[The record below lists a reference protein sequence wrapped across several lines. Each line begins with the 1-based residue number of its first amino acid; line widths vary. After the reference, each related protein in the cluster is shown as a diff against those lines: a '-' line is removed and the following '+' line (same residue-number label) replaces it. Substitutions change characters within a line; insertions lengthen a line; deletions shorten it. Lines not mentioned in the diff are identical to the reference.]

1 MIGRRGRSRHHGI
14 RLRSPGHAGPNEKR
28 KLKEKNGE
36 HPLGDAGQLIL
47 FGLFLVIW
55 ILDSFILHRSTFL
68 ADRIPLVIRLI
79 ILGAALAA
87 AFYLFKSGHV
97 VVSGEQRPTTVVS
110 SGAFRYVR
118 HPLYLGSILIYFGFT
133 VSTASL
139 FCLGLLVVIVV
150 FYNFIAGYEEKLL
163 EVKFGE
169 AYVAYQKNTGRW
181 VPCPGKRDSQC
192 S

>member
-1 MIGRRGRSRHHGI
+1 M
-14 RLRSPGHAGPNEKR
+14 
-28 KLKEKNGE
+28 KEKNGE
-36 HPLGDAGQLIL
+36 HPRGDAGQLIL

-68 ADRIPLVIRLI
+68 ADNIPLVIRLI

-97 VVSGEQRPTTVVS
+97 VVSGEQRLTTVVS

-118 HPLYLGSILIYFGFT
+118 HPLYLGSILIYLGFT
-133 VSTASL
+133 ISTASL
-139 FCLGLLVVIVV
+139 FCLGLLGIIVV
-150 FYNFIAGYEEKLL
+150 FYNYIAAYEEKLL

-169 AYVAYQKNTGRW
+169 AYVAYQKNTGKW
-181 VPCPGKRDSQC
+181 VPHLDKKG
-192 S
+192 

>member
-1 MIGRRGRSRHHGI
+1 M
-14 RLRSPGHAGPNEKR
+14 
-28 KLKEKNGE
+28 KEKNGE

-68 ADRIPLVIRLI
+68 ADNIPLVFRLI

-87 AFYLFKSGHV
+87 TFYLFKSGHV
-97 VVSGEQRPTTVVS
+97 VVSGDQRATEVVS
-110 SGAFRYVR
+110 TGAFQYIR
-118 HPLYLGSILIYFGFT
+118 HPLYLGSILIYFGMM

-139 FCLGLLVVIVV
+139 FCLALLVLIAL
-150 FYNFIAGYEEKLL
+150 FYNYIAGYEEKLL
-163 EVKFGE
+163 EVKLGQDYI
-169 AYVAYQKNTGRW
+169 AYKKKTGKW
-181 VPCPGKRDSQC
+181 IPNFSKS

>member
-1 MIGRRGRSRHHGI
+1 M
-14 RLRSPGHAGPNEKR
+14 
-28 KLKEKNGE
+28 KEKKGE
-36 HPLGDAGQLIL
+36 HPLGDAGQLVL

-68 ADRIPLVIRLI
+68 TDRIPLVIRLT

-118 HPLYLGSILIYFGFT
+118 HPLYLGSILVYSGLTI
-133 VSTASL
+133 STASL

-150 FYNFIAGYEEKLL
+150 FYNYIAGYEEKLL
-163 EVKFGE
+163 EAKFGE
-169 AYVAYQKNTGRW
+169 AYVAYQKITGKW
-181 VPCPGKRDSQC
+181 IPHFGKKDQR
-192 S
+192 